1 MIEKDKIKINKSYFS
16 YEKNIFLFLKY
27 LDLYLMPYLLTKSL
41 LSFDHYIFKSF
52 YIFLISF
59 FSNTFSAISGGG
71 AGLLQL
77 PALILSG
84 VPYYQALAS
93 HKLATVA
100 LGIGGSLRNYK
111 SLGNDISVAWQILIF
126 GLPGV
131 ILGAS
136 VVEYISEKYLY
147 LILGIISILLA
158 FYSFLKPDLGLSS
171 GNKKLNFVHKIRFLI
186 FIFFIGILNGSI
198 SSGTGLLVTMLLIK
212 TFEMDFLRAISLT
225 FFTVGIFWN
234 FIGAVF
240 LTRIG
245 SVPSNILLA
254 LIIGSFTGGYLGAHI
269 SKISGN
275 TLIKKTFITVCILV
289 GISLLMKSIKSFF

>member
-1 MIEKDKIKINKSYFS
+1 MI
-16 YEKNIFLFLKY
+16 Y
-27 LDLYLMPYLLTKSL
+27 LSIMIVDTAHHSL
-41 LSFDHYIFKSF
+41 FKSIA
-52 YIFLISF
+52 IFLISF

-131 ILGAS
+131 IFGAS

-171 GNKKLNFVHKIRFLI
+171 GNKKLNFVNKIRFLI
-186 FIFFIGILNGSI
+186 FIFLIGILNGSI
-198 SSGTGLLVTMLLIK
+198 SSGTGLLVTILLIK
-212 TFEMDFLRAISLT
+212 TFGIDFLRAISLT
-225 FFTVGIFWN
+225 FLVVGIFWN
-234 FIGAVF
+234 LTGAICLSIIGPF
-240 LTRIG
+240 
-245 SVPSNILLA
+245 PSNILLL
-254 LIIGSFTGGYLGAHI
+254 LIIGSFTGGYFGAHL
-269 SKISGN
+269 SKLKGN
-275 TLIKKTFITVCILV
+275 ILIKKTFIIVCLFV
-289 GISLLMKSIKSFF
+289 GISLIIKSVMNIL

>member
-1 MIEKDKIKINKSYFS
+1 M
-16 YEKNIFLFLKY
+16 
-27 LDLYLMPYLLTKSL
+27 LYLFTILLGN
-41 LSFDHYIFKSF
+41 FDHSLFKSI

-59 FSNTFSAISGGG
+59 FSNTFSAISVGG

-93 HKLATVA
+93 HKFATVA

-131 ILGAS
+131 ILGTS

-158 FYSFLKPDLGLSS
+158 FYSFFKPDLGLSS
-171 GNKKLNFVHKIRFLI
+171 GNKELNFVNKIRF
-186 FIFFIGILNGSI
+186 FIFLIGILNGSI
-198 SSGTGLLVTMLLIK
+198 SSGTGLLVTILLIK
-212 TFEMDFLRAISLT
+212 TFEMDFLRAISMT

-240 LTRIG
+240 LARIG
-245 SVPSNILLA
+245 SVPPNVLIV
-254 LIIGSFTGGYLGAHI
+254 LIIGSFTGGYFGAHL
-269 SKISGN
+269 SKLNGN
-275 TLIKKTFITVCILV
+275 FLIKKTFITVCILV
-289 GISLLMKSIKSFF
+289 GISLLIKSIKSFL

>member
-1 MIEKDKIKINKSYFS
+1 MLYFFTTLVDRVDHSFHKII
-16 YEKNIFLFLKY
+16 
-27 LDLYLMPYLLTKSL
+27 
-41 LSFDHYIFKSF
+41 

-111 SLGNDISVAWQILIF
+111 SLRNDIYIALQILIF

-136 VVEYISEKYLY
+136 IVEFISEQYLY
-147 LILGIISILLA
+147 LFLGVFSILLA
-158 FYSFLKPDLGLSS
+158 FYSFIRSDLGLTSV
-171 GNKKLNFVHKIRFLI
+171 NNNLNLIHKIRFLI

-198 SSGTGLLVTMLLIK
+198 SSGTGLLVTILLIK
-212 TFEMDFLRAISLT
+212 TFEMDFLRAISMT

-234 FIGAVF
+234 FVGAIF
-240 LTRIG
+240 LSKVG
-245 SVPSNILLA
+245 SFSSNILIILM
-254 LIIGSFTGGYLGAHI
+254 IGSFTGGYLGAHL
-269 SKISGN
+269 SKLKGN
-275 TLIKKTFITVCILV
+275 IIIKKTFTTVCLLV
-289 GISLLMKSIKSFF
+289 GISLLIKSLKSFY

>member
-1 MIEKDKIKINKSYFS
+1 M
-16 YEKNIFLFLKY
+16 
-27 LDLYLMPYLLTKSL
+27 LYLFTILLGN
-41 LSFDHYIFKSF
+41 FDHSLFKSI

-59 FSNTFSAISGGG
+59 FSNTFSAISVGG

-84 VPYYQALAS
+84 VPYYLALAS
-93 HKLATVA
+93 HKFATVA

-131 ILGAS
+131 ILGTS

-158 FYSFLKPDLGLSS
+158 FYSFFKPDLGLSS
-171 GNKKLNFVHKIRFLI
+171 GNKELNFVNKIRF
-186 FIFFIGILNGSI
+186 FIFLIGILNGSI
-198 SSGTGLLVTMLLIK
+198 SSGTGLLVTILLIK
-212 TFEMDFLRAISLT
+212 TFEMDFLRAISIT

-240 LTRIG
+240 LARIG
-245 SVPSNILLA
+245 SVPPNVLIV
-254 LIIGSFTGGYLGAHI
+254 LIIGSFTGGYFGAHL
-269 SKISGN
+269 SKLNGN
-275 TLIKKTFITVCILV
+275 FLIKKTFITVFILV
-289 GISLLMKSIKSFF
+289 GISLLIQSIKSFL

>member
-1 MIEKDKIKINKSYFS
+1 M
-16 YEKNIFLFLKY
+16 L
-27 LDLYLMPYLLTKSL
+27 YLLTIL
-41 LSFDHYIFKSF
+41 LGNFDHSLFKSI

-100 LGIGGSLRNYK
+100 LGTGGSLRNYK

-131 ILGAS
+131 IFGAS

-147 LILGIISILLA
+147 LILGTLSIRLA

-171 GNKKLNFVHKIRFLI
+171 GNNKLNFVHKIRFII
-186 FIFFIGILNGSI
+186 FIFLIGILNGSI
-198 SSGTGLLVTMLLIK
+198 SSGTGLLVTILLIK
-212 TFEMDFLRAISLT
+212 TFEMDFLRAISMT
-225 FFTVGIFWN
+225 FFTVGMFWK
-234 FIGAVF
+234 FIGAVV
-240 LTRIG
+240 LTRMG
-245 SVPSNILLA
+245 SVPLNMLIV
-254 LIIGSFTGGYLGAHI
+254 LIIGSFTGGYFGAHL
-269 SKISGN
+269 SKLNGN
-275 TLIKKTFITVCILV
+275 IRIKKTFITVCILV
-289 GISLLMKSIKSFF
+289 GISLLIKSIKSFL

>member
-1 MIEKDKIKINKSYFS
+1 M
-16 YEKNIFLFLKY
+16 LFLLTILLGN
-27 LDLYLMPYLLTKSL
+27 LDHSL
-41 LSFDHYIFKSF
+41 FKSI

-111 SLGNDISVAWQILIF
+111 SLGNDLSVAWQILIF

-131 ILGAS
+131 IFGAS

-171 GNKKLNFVHKIRFLI
+171 GNKKLNFVHNIRFLI
-186 FIFFIGILNGSI
+186 FIFLIGILNGSI
-198 SSGTGLLVTMLLIK
+198 SSGTGLLVTILLIK
-212 TFEMDFLRAISLT
+212 TFEMDFLRAISMT

-234 FIGAVF
+234 FVGAVF
-240 LTRIG
+240 LARIG
-245 SVPSNILLA
+245 SVPLNLLIV
-254 LIIGSFTGGYLGAHI
+254 LIIGSFAGGYFGAHL
-269 SKISGN
+269 SNLNGN
-275 TLIKKTFITVCILV
+275 ILIKKSFTIVCVLV
-289 GISLLMKSIKSFF
+289 GISLLIRFTNSFIKIN